1 MIILRKMILKD
12 LMMIGGEINDL
23 KYKGIILAGGRGT
36 RLYPLTSAVSKQL
49 LNVYDKPLIYYPLS
63 TLMLAGI
70 KEILIISAED
80 QYPQYERLFGDGSH
94 LGISIQYKI
103 QPKPNGLPE
112 AFILGEEFIGD
123 DNVCMILGDNIIFGN
138 GLDKILK
145 KSQSGT
151 GGTILTYPVK
161 NAERFGVVE
170 FENFDRGRVISI
182 EEKPTHPKSNC
193 ALVGVYFFDNRC
205 IQYAKELSPSKRKE
219 IEIVDLCKKYL
230 DNKELT
236 VNNLTRTMTW
246 IDAGTFKSSLLASN
260 LISNLEE
267 IQSYKISCPEEVAFN
282 NKWID
287 KKQLSKLADTF
298 PNGEYRDYLNLL
310 LTYE

>member
-1 MIILRKMILKD
+1 MVALIQHTHLTST
-12 LMMIGGEINDL
+12 EITL
-23 KYKGIILAGGRGT
+23 TYKGIILAGGRGT
-36 RLYPLTSAVSKQL
+36 RLYPTTSVVSKQL

-138 GLDKILK
+138 GLDTILK
-145 KSQSGT
+145 KSQTET

-161 NAERFGVVE
+161 DPKRFGVVE

-193 ALVGVYFFDNRC
+193 AMVGVYFFDNRC
-205 IQYAKELSPSKRKE
+205 IQYAKELTPSKRKE

-230 DNKELT
+230 NNHELS

-246 IDAGTFKSSLLASN
+246 IDAGTFKSLLLASN

-287 KKQLSKLADTF
+287 KEQLSNLATTF
-298 PNGEYRDYLNLL
+298 PKGEYRDYLNLL
-310 LTYE
+310 LSYE

>member
-1 MIILRKMILKD
+1 M
-12 LMMIGGEINDL
+12 N
-23 KYKGIILAGGRGT
+23 YKGIILAGGRGT
-36 RLYPLTSAVSKQL
+36 RLYPTTSVVSKQL

-70 KEILIISAED
+70 REILIISAED

-145 KSQSGT
+145 KSQTET

-161 NAERFGVVE
+161 DPKRFGVVE

-193 ALVGVYFFDNRC
+193 AMVGVYFFDNRC
-205 IQYAKELSPSKRKE
+205 IQYAKELTPSKRKE

-230 DNKELT
+230 NNHELS

-246 IDAGTFKSSLLASN
+246 IDAGTFKSLLLASN

-287 KKQLSKLADTF
+287 KEQLSNLATTF
-298 PNGEYRDYLNLL
+298 PKGEYRDYLNLL
-310 LTYE
+310 LSYE

>member
-1 MIILRKMILKD
+1 M
-12 LMMIGGEINDL
+12 
-23 KYKGIILAGGRGT
+23 YKGIILAGGRGT
-36 RLYPLTSAVSKQL
+36 RLYPTTSAVSKQL

-70 KEILIISAED
+70 KDILIISAED

-112 AFILGEEFIGD
+112 AFILGEKFIGD
-123 DNVCMILGDNIIFGN
+123 DNVCMVLGDNIIFGN
-138 GLDKILK
+138 ELDTILK
-145 KSQSGT
+145 KSQTGT
-151 GGTILTYPVK
+151 GGTVLTYPLRDAIRV
-161 NAERFGVVE
+161 GVVE
-170 FENFDRGRVISI
+170 FEGFDRGRVISI

-205 IQYAKELSPSKRKE
+205 IQYAKELKPSKRNE

-230 DNKELT
+230 DQGELT

-246 IDAGTFKSSLLASN
+246 IDAGTFKSLLLASN
-260 LISNLEE
+260 LICNLEE
-267 IQSYKISCPEEVAFN
+267 IQSYKISCPEEVAFKN
-282 NKWID
+282 GWID
-287 KKQLSKLADTF
+287 KKQLSKLADNF
-298 PNGEYRDYLNLL
+298 PKGEYRDYINLL
-310 LTYE
+310 LSYE